1 MAVQGNNVRAGAAYV
16 YAYASGVWSHQ
27 TTLLPA
33 AGAISGAAF
42 GTSVDIDGHL
52 GNDIRAVVGAPGN
65 LTAFMFVYKMINGVR
80 QWVEETQL
88 TGAGI
93 DKVEHRFGGRNGVA
107 LHGDYAVVGAPGH
120 EAIFVY
126 ERNTTSGAWSTGA
139 LYRSSDYDYDRI
151 LEKDYVHR
159 PGFGCS
165 VDISWRTIVA
175 GAERADYG
183 NTGVT
188 DAGSGQ
194 VSVETFDTTGQDP
207 NYMGRG
213 KVYVF
218 YTIPQ
223 AQTVTLHNDIIAD
236 ELKAGQWQLS
246 LKARNAVA
254 TTDLLEFDAR
264 NTEVKA
270 KLEALANIDSVTV
283 TRTGDKRSGFTWSI
297 TFDAET
303 QQLPELKVYWA
314 GYGCTLCIPFS
325 SIFSTPAKQ
334 MTINRIAD
342 VGKWGEKW
350 TVQAPDRNP
359 DDHFGADVAIS
370 NNQLVVGAWGSSTL
384 TSTTWD
390 FETGDLLGWRKTGS
404 AFDFQPTYGDNSIA
418 RSVYDGIEEVHQD
431 GNRVGLDYESYGEGQ
446 SARLQGRYYIG
457 TFEKRPG
464 RGHVETLSQAGYNAA
479 KFPGHHRADNFN
491 DPSAYPPGNV
501 RGDVPQGT
509 LTSQPFVVDGTRITF
524 RVGGGCNAGGDHW
537 NPVIEHIG
545 GGVYIEL
552 LVDGLSV
559 VKTTGRCSESMRGAS
574 WDVTRY
580 AGRTAQIRIVDAS
593 SASWGHINVDDI
605 RFDWDVVPERT
616 PNAGAAYVFRRH
628 LAASDEPCTGSSS
641 YWPHAHLCQF
651 ELQSK
656 LQASDKRSEDMFG
669 FSVDIDDTTGLVV
682 AGAKHQVAL
691 DHNKEAVASAPNMG
705 ETHLERV
712 GAVYLYRRRA
722 EQRDG
727 LGQLSSPPYWPS
739 YEQARLQAVDP
750 DTRDYFGGAVALSS
764 YLLFTGA
771 TGDDGKGIDGGAAY
785 QMDVQLANLRFRQ
798 KVFPAMEDNVDKR
811 VEVAVMRSG
820 DVSHP
825 MIVTY
830 STSDI
835 TATGVDKETFDAC
848 QLIPIA
854 DRTNACGDYQ
864 LTTGDLFLDAGLS
877 AKSFFVPVMDNGCYE
892 HPMEY
897 FKVQLSVP
905 GGGAILGEDYTA
917 VVRLDDN
924 DHLADPC

>member
-120 EAIFVY
+120 EAIFIY

-188 DAGSGQ
+188 DAGSGRI
-194 VSVETFDTTGQDP
+194 SVETYDTSGQDP
-207 NYMGRG
+207 NFMGRG
-213 KVYVF
+213 KVYAF

-390 FETGDLLGWRKTGS
+390 FETGDLLGWRKTGT
-404 AFDFQPTYGDNSIA
+404 AFDYQPTYGDNSIA
-418 RSVYDGIEEVHQD
+418 RSVYDGNDEQPKQTF
-431 GNRVGLDYESYGEGQ
+431 ESYGKGQ

-457 TFEKRPG
+457 TFERRPG
-464 RGHVETLSQAGYNAA
+464 KGHVYTLKQDGFNSA
-479 KFPGHHRADNFN
+479 KFPGHHRAEEYK
-491 DPSAYPPGNV
+491 DPGLNAPGTV
-501 RGDVPQGT
+501 QGDTPQGT
-509 LTSQPFVVDGTRITF
+509 LTSQPFVFGGTSIKF
-524 RVGGGCNAGGDHW
+524 RVGGGCSAGGDYW
-537 NPVIEHIG
+537 NPLTEHIG
-545 GGVYIEL
+545 GGVYVEP
-552 LVDGLSV
+552 LVDGASV
-559 VKTTGRCSESMRGAS
+559 VKTTGRCTESMHQEEWNVAK
-574 WDVTRY
+574 Y
-580 AGRTAQIRIVDAS
+580 KGRTGQIRVVDAS
-593 SASWGHINVDDI
+593 SSNWGHINFDD
-605 RFDWDVVPERT
+605 
-616 PNAGAAYVFRRH
+616 
-628 LAASDEPCTGSSS
+628 
-641 YWPHAHLCQF
+641 
-651 ELQSK
+651 
-656 LQASDKRSEDMFG
+656 
-669 FSVDIDDTTGLVV
+669 
-682 AGAKHQVAL
+682 
-691 DHNKEAVASAPNMG
+691 
-705 ETHLERV
+705 
-712 GAVYLYRRRA
+712 
-722 EQRDG
+722 
-727 LGQLSSPPYWPS
+727 
-739 YEQARLQAVDP
+739 
-750 DTRDYFGGAVALSS
+750 
-764 YLLFTGA
+764 
-771 TGDDGKGIDGGAAY
+771 
-785 QMDVQLANLRFRQ
+785 
-798 KVFPAMEDNVDKR
+798 
-811 VEVAVMRSG
+811 
-820 DVSHP
+820 
-825 MIVTY
+825 
-830 STSDI
+830 
-835 TATGVDKETFDAC
+835 
-848 QLIPIA
+848 
-854 DRTNACGDYQ
+854 
-864 LTTGDLFLDAGLS
+864 
-877 AKSFFVPVMDNGCYE
+877 
-892 HPMEY
+892 
-897 FKVQLSVP
+897 
-905 GGGAILGEDYTA
+905 
-917 VVRLDDN
+917 
-924 DHLADPC
+924 